1 MYELFCKGGVVMWPL
16 LGLSILASALVMYHF
31 YLTAQ
36 TRKQELQPVLSEK
49 IQRGIDNI
57 FLIGSI
63 APLFGLLGT
72 VLGIIDCFSSLS
84 AGRPDQQVLSSG
96 LSEALLTT
104 AAGLILSIPCQ
115 IAGHLLQQRLDKSM
129 AQCRRAGE

>member
-16 LGLSILASALVMYHF
+16 LGLSILASALAMYHF

-49 IQRGIDNI
+49 IQRG
-57 FLIGSI
+57 
-63 APLFGLLGT
+63 
-72 VLGIIDCFSSLS
+72 IDCFSSLS